1 LLDKGDA
8 RIKVS
13 MVNAFLPVVFLILLF
28 AIVYFV
34 PKCIQRRKDNREEL
48 VNTPA
53 TVISKRVN
61 ITSKYTASNTYHVS
75 FLFPDQ
81 RKLELQVP
89 TKKIVAFVEAQQ
101 GNLQFQGK
109 RFLSW
114 SPIRE
119 ASK

>member
-1 LLDKGDA
+1 LYKGVA

-13 MVNAFLPVVFLILLF
+13 MITAFLPMLFLVLLF
-28 AIVYFV
+28 AVVYFV
-34 PKCIQRRKDNREEL
+34 PKWIQRKRDNQEQL
-48 VNTPA
+48 INTPA
-53 TVISKRVN
+53 IVISKRVN
-61 ITSKYTASNTYHVS
+61 ITSKYTASNTYHVT

-81 RKLELQVP
+81 SKLELQVP
-89 TKKIVAFVEAQQ
+89 TRKIVTFLEDQR

-114 SPIRE
+114 SPISE